1 MKHSVVLA
9 SLICL
14 LGLNAHATA
23 TRETGGVPPAPRAV
37 VIQGHA
43 TDGQFDL
50 AARGKFLQLAAQ
62 HLAEDRVE
70 AVTQRRQLQDD
81 KKTYLCIEYKTWE
94 DTLEAKQAFRTLLAS
109 HSSVEVVDNG
119 GCR

>member
-1 MKHSVVLA
+1 MKYSIVSA

-14 LGLNAHATA
+14 LGLNAHA

-37 VIQGHA
+37 VIQGYA
-43 TDGQFDL
+43 SEGRFDL
-50 AARGKFLQLAAQ
+50 AAREKFLRLAAQ

-70 AVTQRRQLQDD
+70 AVTQRSQVQDD
-81 KKTYLCIEYKTWE
+81 KSTYLCIEYKSWQ
-94 DTLEAKQAFRTLLAS
+94 DTLKAQQEFRALLAG
-109 HSSVEVVDNG
+109 HSSVEVVNNG